1 MNAPRSRGPLA
12 GQLAGLLI
20 GAWLLAALALL
31 VTRALYDQFDSDEFQ
46 HGHIA
51 WLMANGQP
59 PYQLL
64 YRDFWEHHGP
74 LFALANGWLLKLSG
88 AAPGIDLLFACRL
101 GSVLATAGIGALT
114 YATAR
119 LLSVSRLASL
129 GSAALLL
136 SLLFVQDKGAECRP
150 DTWQNLLWLAGF
162 ALTLLNLRR
171 RRPWLAVLAGVLL
184 GLAVL
189 SNLKAALGPLCI
201 ALYFVFGGRLHRLP
215 AAAVVRELALL
226 GAGGTVAVAAVA
238 GWFASQGALEALWH
252 FNVTWNLIAARGE
265 TGNGRG
271 LGYLGLMLRH
281 QAPFLLA
288 VAAGVWFAGRL
299 PRAGGGLLLVVAAGT
314 GLGWALNNYTQY
326 FLIFLP
332 LWSVLGAFG
341 VSELLRVLEERG
353 GALPLRAGSAALLAG
368 IALLGWTAVRFTPL
382 AEHPN
387 LTVQKSLAALLLRTT
402 ERDEPIGVIWDYC
415 GGFVFN
421 PPVQYYW
428 AAEPSIGR
436 AVVLDTHWNPTAV
449 NPFGQPWIDALEAQQ
464 VRFIVG
470 RESDLFRG
478 LPAETQAYVRGHY
491 RNNGC
496 LWKRMAP

>member
-1 MNAPRSRGPLA
+1 MTDQRAAAPVPALR
-12 GQLAGLLI
+12 I
-20 GAWLLAALALL
+20 GAWLLGAWLLGAFGLL

-46 HGHIA
+46 HAHIA
-51 WLMANGQP
+51 WLMANG
-59 PYQLL
+59 QLL

-74 LFALANGWLLKLSG
+74 LFALANGWLLKVSG
-88 AAPGIDLLFACRL
+88 AAPGLDVLFACRL
-101 GSVLATAGIGALT
+101 GSVVATGGIATLT

-119 LLSVSRLASL
+119 LLTLSRLLSL

-171 RRPWLAVLAGVLL
+171 RQTGMALLAGLLL

-189 SNLKAALGPLCI
+189 SNLKAAIGPLCI

-215 AAAVVRELALL
+215 VAAVVRELALL
-226 GAGGTVAVAAVA
+226 AAGGTVALAAVA
-238 GWFASQGALEALWH
+238 AWFASQGALAELWH
-252 FNVTWNLIAARGE
+252 FNVTWNLIAAQGE

-288 VAAGVWFAGRL
+288 VAAGVAFAGRL

-332 LWSVLGAFG
+332 LWCVVGAFG
-341 VSELLRVLEERG
+341 AGELLRVLGERLG
-353 GALPLRAGSAALLAG
+353 VTGKRAGLATLLAG
-368 IALLGWTAVRFTPL
+368 VAFLGWTAARFTPL

-387 LTVQKSLAALLLRTT
+387 LAVQNSLASLLLRATA
-402 ERDEPIGVIWDYC
+402 RDEPVGVIWDYC

-421 PPVQYYW
+421 QPVQYYW

-436 AVVLDTHWNPTAV
+436 AVVRDTRWNPTGAD
-449 NPFGQPWIDALEAQQ
+449 PFGPAWTAALEAQQ

-478 LPAETQAYVRGHY
+478 LPAETQAYVREHY

-496 LWKRMAP
+496 LWKRRL

>member
-1 MNAPRSRGPLA
+1 MNAQRPVPLLPA
-12 GQLAGLLI
+12 LFIA
-20 GAWLLAALALL
+20 AWLLAAIALL

-51 WLMANGQP
+51 WLMANGQ
-59 PYQLL
+59 LL

-74 LFALANGWLLKLSG
+74 LFALANGWLLKVSG
-88 AAPGIDLLFACRL
+88 AAPGLDVLFACRL

-119 LLSVSRLASL
+119 LLTLSRLLSL

-171 RRPWLAVLAGVLL
+171 RQAGIALLAGFLL
-184 GLAVL
+184 GLALL
-189 SNLKAALGPLCI
+189 SNLKAAIGPLCI
-201 ALYFVFGGRLHRLP
+201 ALYFIFGGRLHRLP
-215 AAAVVRELALL
+215 VAAVVRELALL
-226 GAGGTVAVAAVA
+226 AAGGTVALAAVA
-238 GWFASQGALEALWH
+238 AWFASQGALAELWH
-252 FNVTWNLIAARGE
+252 FNVTWNLIAAQGE

-299 PRAGGGLLLVVAAGT
+299 PRAEGGLLLVVAAGT

-332 LWSVLGAFG
+332 LWCVVGAFG
-341 VSELLRVLEERG
+341 AGELLRVLRERVG
-353 GALPLRAGSAALLAG
+353 VTGERAGLAALLAG

-387 LTVQKSLAALLLRTT
+387 LAVQKSLASLLLRAT
-402 ERDEPIGVIWDYC
+402 ERHEPVGVIWDYC

-421 PPVQYYW
+421 QPVQYYW

-436 AVVLDTHWNPTAV
+436 AVVRDTRWNPTGAD
-449 NPFGQPWIDALEAQQ
+449 PFGEAWTTALEAQQ

-478 LPAETQAYVRGHY
+478 LPAATQAYVREHY

-496 LWKRMAP
+496 LWKRRL